1 MKAIKYLIAGALI
14 MGLSAPA
21 MAQEVNYKD
30 MLKPIE
36 TTLKSGN
43 SATKEFE
50 KEIKEY
56 QKEFKKDPK
65 ALIAL
70 GNILAMHKDYDKAN
84 LVADAVIAKFKNYG
98 DAYILKGDI
107 YAMQDNG
114 GEAATW
120 YGQCMTMDPKN
131 PQGYISYSNVYRKID
146 PQGSAEALEKLRE
159 INPDYPIEAEAAEGF
174 YTAGKYEKAYEFF
187 KKAPLKTL
195 NMYRFYEYAVTTYGL
210 GKKDETLQLCQEGI
224 KKYPTSASLLVF
236 AMRSAVDLQKYEE
249 GLQFANQVMNTDSIK
264 KNSSIISYYGLAL
277 AGNKKYNEAI
287 AQYQKA
293 LEMKAEDPKP
303 LLYISEAYKEMGN
316 EDKALEYNQQYMD
329 KNPDA
334 APTDFMKLAEIYINK
349 AKKAAENKDAA
360 KKVENID
367 KAIDVYAK
375 LAEKYPTLKAFAKL
389 QEGNT
394 AFQNELDDK
403 AIPAYQEVI
412 TELEA
417 KQCDAD
423 EIGYLKQ
430 AYQYMGFIY
439 NYDKQDFNLAKPYW
453 EKLLKLDP
461 DNKYAK
467 DAIEKGLKA
476 AE

>member
-1 MKAIKYLIAGALI
+1 MKAVKYLVAGLLV
-14 MGLSAPA
+14 MGLAAPA
-21 MAQEVNYKD
+21 MAQEVNYKE

-36 TTLKSGN
+36 TTLKAGN
-43 SATKEFE
+43 TNPKELD
-50 KEIKEY
+50 KTLKDY

-65 ALIAL
+65 ALVAL
-70 GNILAMHKDYDKAN
+70 GNILAMNKDYDHAN
-84 LVADAVIAKFKNYG
+84 AVADAVIAKFKNYG

-146 PQGSAEALEKLRE
+146 PAASADALNKLRE
-159 INPDYPIEAEAAEGF
+159 INPNYPIEAEAGHNF
-174 YTAGKYEKAYEFF
+174 FSAGQYEKAYEYFT
-187 KKAPLKTL
+187 KAKPSTL
-195 NMYRFYEYAVTTYGL
+195 EEYTFYEYAFTAYIL
-210 GKKDETLQLCQEGI
+210 NKKDESLNLCDAGI
-224 KKYPTSASLLVF
+224 QKYPKDA
-236 AMRSAVDLQKYEE
+236 AMQILALRSAVDLEKYDVA
-249 GLQFANQVMNTDSIK
+249 LQHANVIMSTDSIK
-264 KNSSIISYYGLAL
+264 KNSSILSYYGMAL
-277 AGNKKYNEAI
+277 AGNKQYDEAI

-293 LEMKAEDPKP
+293 LEMKADDPKP
-303 LLYISEAYKEMGN
+303 LQYISEAYKSMGN

-329 KNPDA
+329 KNPNA
-334 APTDFMKLAEIYINK
+334 APTDFMKLAEIYVNK
-349 AKKAAENKDAA
+349 AKKDANNKA
-360 KKVENID
+360 ENID
-367 KAIDVYAK
+367 KAINVYAK
-375 LAEKYPTLKAFAKL
+375 LAEKYPTLKPFAKL

-417 KQCDAD
+417 KQCDED
-423 EIGYLKQ
+423 EISYLKQ

-439 NYDKQDFNLAKPYW
+439 TYDKQDFDTAKPYF

-461 DNKYAK
+461 NNKIAK
-467 DAIEKGLKA
+467 DAFAKAGIEPGA
-476 AE
+476 

>member
-1 MKAIKYLIAGALI
+1 MKAVKYLVAGLLV
-14 MGLSAPA
+14 MGLAAPA
-21 MAQEVNYKD
+21 MAQEVNYKE

-36 TTLKSGN
+36 TTLKAGN
-43 SATKEFE
+43 TNPKELD
-50 KEIKEY
+50 KTLKDY

-65 ALIAL
+65 ALVAL
-70 GNILAMHKDYDKAN
+70 GNILAMNKDYDHAN
-84 LVADAVIAKFKNYG
+84 AVADAVIAKFKNYG

-146 PQGSAEALEKLRE
+146 PAASADALNKLRE
-159 INPDYPIEAEAAEGF
+159 INPNYPIEAEAGHNF
-174 YTAGKYEKAYEFF
+174 FSAGQYEKAYEYFT
-187 KKAPLKTL
+187 KAKPSTL
-195 NMYRFYEYAVTTYGL
+195 EEYTFYEYAFTAYIL
-210 GKKDETLQLCQEGI
+210 NKKDESLNLCDAGI
-224 KKYPTSASLLVF
+224 QKYPKDA
-236 AMRSAVDLQKYEE
+236 AMQILALRSAVDLEKYDVA
-249 GLQFANQVMNTDSIK
+249 LQHANVIMSTDSIK
-264 KNSSIISYYGLAL
+264 KNSSILSYYGMAL
-277 AGNKKYNEAI
+277 AGNKQYDEAI

-293 LEMKAEDPKP
+293 LEMKADDPKP
-303 LLYISEAYKEMGN
+303 LQYISEAYKSMGN

-329 KNPDA
+329 KNPNA
-334 APTDFMKLAEIYINK
+334 APTDFMKLAEIYVNK
-349 AKKAAENKDAA
+349 AKKDANNKA
-360 KKVENID
+360 ENID
-367 KAIDVYAK
+367 KAINVYAK
-375 LAEKYPTLKAFAKL
+375 LAEKYPTLKPFAKL

-417 KQCDAD
+417 KQCDED
-423 EIGYLKQ
+423 EISYLKQ

-439 NYDKQDFNLAKPYW
+439 TYDKQDFDTAKPYF

-461 DNKYAK
+461 NNKIAK
-467 DAIEKGLKA
+467 DAFTKAGIEPGA
-476 AE
+476 

>member
-1 MKAIKYLIAGALI
+1 MKAIKYLVAGLLI
-14 MGLSAPA
+14 MGLSTPA

-36 TTLKSGN
+36 TTLKAGN
-43 SATKEFE
+43 ATSKDFDKEL
-50 KEIKEY
+50 KEY
-56 QKEFKKDPK
+56 QKVFKKDPK
-65 ALIAL
+65 ALVAL
-70 GNILAMHKDYDKAN
+70 GNILAMNKQYDQAN

-146 PQGSAEALEKLRE
+146 PAASAEALNKLRE
-159 INPDYPIEAEAAEGF
+159 INPDYPIEAEAGHNF
-174 YTAGKYEKAYEFF
+174 FSAGNYEKAYEYFS
-187 KKAPLKTL
+187 KAKPSTL
-195 NMYRFYEYAVTTYGL
+195 EEYIYYEYAFTAYILNKKEESLNLCASGIQKFPKDAAMQVL
-210 GKKDETLQLCQEGI
+210 G
-224 KKYPTSASLLVF
+224 
-236 AMRSAVDLQKYEE
+236 MRSAVDLKKFDVA
-249 GLQFANQVMNTDSIK
+249 LQYANTVMNTDSIK
-264 KNSSIISYYGLAL
+264 KNASIVSYYGLAL
-277 AGNKKYNEAI
+277 AGNKQYNEAI

-293 LEMKAEDPKP
+293 LEMKADDPKP
-303 LLYISEAYKEMGN
+303 LQYISEAYKEMGE
-316 EDKALEYNQQYMD
+316 EDKALEYSQQYMD
-329 KNPDA
+329 KNENA
-334 APTDFMKLAEIYINK
+334 APTDFMKLAEIYVNK
-349 AKKAAENKDAA
+349 AKKEPSKKAENI
-360 KKVENID
+360 E
-367 KAIDVYAK
+367 KAINVYAK

-417 KQCDAD
+417 KQCDND
-423 EIGYLKQ
+423 EISYLKQ

-439 NYDKQDFNLAKPYW
+439 NYDKQDFETAKPYW

-461 DNKYAK
+461 ENKYAK
-467 DAIEKGLKA
+467 DAIEKGNA
-476 AE
+476 AK

>member
-1 MKAIKYLIAGALI
+1 
-14 MGLSAPA
+14 MGLSATA
-21 MAQEVNYKD
+21 MAQDVNYKD

-36 TTLKSGN
+36 TSLKAGSASTKDFEKTLKD
-43 SATKEFE
+43 
-50 KEIKEY
+50 Y

-65 ALIAL
+65 ALVAL
-70 GNILAMHKDYDKAN
+70 GNILAMNKEYDKAN
-84 LVADAVIAKFKNYG
+84 AVADAVIAKFKNYG

-146 PQGSAEALEKLRE
+146 PTASAEALNKLRE
-159 INPDYPIEAEAAEGF
+159 INPNYPIEAEAGHNF
-174 YTAGKYEKAYEFF
+174 FSAGNYEKAYEYFS
-187 KKAPLKTL
+187 KAKPSTMEEYLH
-195 NMYRFYEYAVTTYGL
+195 YEYAFTAYIL
-210 GKKDETLQLCQEGI
+210 NKKEESLSLCQSGI
-224 KKYPTSASLLVF
+224 QKFPKDAAMQIL
-236 AMRSAVDLQKYEE
+236 AMRAAVDLKNYEVA
-249 GLQFANQVMNTDSIK
+249 LQHSNIVMNTDSIK
-264 KNSSIISYYGLAL
+264 KNASILSYYGLAL
-277 AGNKKYNEAI
+277 AGNKQYNEAI
-287 AQYQKA
+287 TQYQKA
-293 LEMKAEDPKP
+293 LEMKADDPKP
-303 LLYISEAYKEMGN
+303 LQYISEAYKEMGD

-329 KNPDA
+329 KNPNA
-334 APTDFMKLAEIYINK
+334 APTDFMKLAEIYVNK
-349 AKKAAENKDAA
+349 AKKDPA
-360 KKVENID
+360 KKAENID
-367 KAIDVYAK
+367 KAISVYAK
-375 LAEKYPTLKAFAKL
+375 LAEKYPTLKPFAKL

-403 AIPAYQEVI
+403 AIPAYEEVI
-412 TELEA
+412 KELEA

-423 EIGYLKQ
+423 EVSYLKQ

-461 DNKYAK
+461 ENKYAK
-467 DAIEKGLKA
+467 DAIEKGNA

>member
-1 MKAIKYLIAGALI
+1 MKAIKYLVAGALI
-14 MGLSAPA
+14 MGLSAPL

-30 MLKPIE
+30 ALKPIE
-36 TTLKSGN
+36 TTLKAGN
-43 SATKEFE
+43 SNPKDLE
-50 KEIKEY
+50 KTLKDY
-56 QKEFKKDPK
+56 QKEYKKDPK
-65 ALIAL
+65 ALVAL
-70 GNILAMHKDYDKAN
+70 GNILAMNKQYDQAN

-146 PQGSAEALEKLRE
+146 PAASADALNKLRE
-159 INPDYPIEAEAAEGF
+159 INPDYPIEAEAGHNF
-174 YTAGKYEKAYEFF
+174 FSAGNYDKAYEYFS
-187 KKAPLKTL
+187 KAKPSTL
-195 NMYRFYEYAVTTYGL
+195 EEYVYYEYAFTAYIL
-210 GKKDETLQLCQEGI
+210 NKKEESLTLCNSGI
-224 KKYPTSASLLVF
+224 QKFPKDA
-236 AMRSAVDLQKYEE
+236 AMRVLAMRAAVDLKKFDEA
-249 GLQFANQVMNTDSIK
+249 LQHSNVVMNTDSIK
-264 KNSSIISYYGLAL
+264 KNASIVSYYGLAL
-277 AGNKKYNEAI
+277 AGNKQYNEAI

-293 LEMKAEDPKP
+293 LEMKADDPKP
-303 LLYISEAYKEMGN
+303 LQYISEAYKEMGD

-329 KNPDA
+329 KNPNA
-334 APTDFMKLAEIYINK
+334 APTDFMKMAEIYINK
-349 AKKAAENKDAA
+349 AKKDPT
-360 KKVENID
+360 KKAENID
-367 KAIDVYAK
+367 KAIGVYAK
-375 LAEKYPTLKAFAKL
+375 LAEKYPTLKPFAKL

-423 EIGYLKQ
+423 ELSYLKQ

-439 NYDKQDFNLAKPYW
+439 TYDKQDFDTAKPYFD
-453 EKLLKLDP
+453 KLLKLDP
-461 DNKYAK
+461 DNKIAK
-467 DAIEKGLKA
+467 DAFEKAGIQPGA
-476 AE
+476 

>member
-1 MKAIKYLIAGALI
+1 
-14 MGLSAPA
+14 MGLAAPA
-21 MAQEVNYKD
+21 MAQEVNYKE

-36 TTLKSGN
+36 TTLKAGN
-43 SATKEFE
+43 TNPKELD
-50 KEIKEY
+50 KTLKDY

-65 ALIAL
+65 ALVAL
-70 GNILAMHKDYDKAN
+70 GNILAMNKDYDHAN
-84 LVADAVIAKFKNYG
+84 AVADAVIAKFKNYG

-146 PQGSAEALEKLRE
+146 PAASADALNKLRE
-159 INPDYPIEAEAAEGF
+159 INPNYPIEAEAGHNF
-174 YTAGKYEKAYEFF
+174 FSAGQYEKAYEYFT
-187 KKAPLKTL
+187 KAKPSTL
-195 NMYRFYEYAVTTYGL
+195 EEYTFYEYAFTAYIL
-210 GKKDETLQLCQEGI
+210 NKKDESLNLCDAGI
-224 KKYPTSASLLVF
+224 QKYPKDA
-236 AMRSAVDLQKYEE
+236 AMQILALRSAVDLEKYDVA
-249 GLQFANQVMNTDSIK
+249 LQHANVIMSTDSIK
-264 KNSSIISYYGLAL
+264 KNSSILSYYGMAL
-277 AGNKKYNEAI
+277 AGNKQYDEAI

-293 LEMKAEDPKP
+293 LEMKADDPKP
-303 LLYISEAYKEMGN
+303 LQYISEAYKSMGN

-329 KNPDA
+329 KNPNA
-334 APTDFMKLAEIYINK
+334 APTDFMKLAEIYVNK
-349 AKKAAENKDAA
+349 AKKDANNKA
-360 KKVENID
+360 ENID
-367 KAIDVYAK
+367 KAINVYAK
-375 LAEKYPTLKAFAKL
+375 LAEKYPTLKPFAKL

-417 KQCDAD
+417 KQCDED
-423 EIGYLKQ
+423 EISYLKQ

-439 NYDKQDFNLAKPYW
+439 TYDKQDFDTAKPYF

-461 DNKYAK
+461 NNKIAK
-467 DAIEKGLKA
+467 DAFAKAGIEPGA
-476 AE
+476 